1 MPESSGATTTPT
13 IAILGAGVSGLCMG
27 IALKRAGFDAFTI
40 YEKSDRLGGTWYENS
55 YPGAGCD
62 VPSHLYCFS
71 FEPNPD
77 WSRKFSLQPEIQRYL
92 HHCATKYGV
101 LPHVRFGT
109 EIAGARFDAAAGV
122 WRIRTRAGEEIAATV
137 LVSGTGQL
145 NRPFVPAIPGLD
157 DFQGVRFH
165 SARWRHDQDLRG
177 KRVAVIGNGAS
188 AVQFIPPVA
197 AVAKR
202 VNVFQRTAN
211 WVIPRNDRA
220 YRGVEK
226 ALFRYVPMLLKLYR
240 WLIYLQLEVRFF
252 AFFKGSWLGGRIQQA
267 ATEYLHSLIADP
279 ALREKLTPD
288 YPVGCKRILIS
299 DDYYQ
304 ALARP
309 NVDVVTSPI
318 TRVTRDGVVTADGVH
333 HPADTLI
340 LATGFQATSFLAPM
354 QIEGLGGKK
363 LEEVW
368 RGGAEAHLGLTVA
381 GFPNFFMMYGPNTNL
396 GHNSII
402 FMIECQVNYAVRCIQ
417 ELSRK
422 GLAYLDV
429 KPEAMRTYNEG
440 VQAELAK
447 SAWAAGCK
455 SWYKTASGKVTNN
468 WSNFTVAYWWRTR
481 RPDFSQFK
489 AVSRA

>member
-1 MPESSGATTTPT
+1 MPESSGATTPT

-27 IALKRAGFDAFTI
+27 IALKRAGFHAFTI

-92 HHCATKYGV
+92 DGCARKYGV

-122 WRIRTRAGEEIAATV
+122 WRIRTRAAEELAANV

-157 DFQGVRFH
+157 EFQGVHFH
-165 SARWRHDQDLRG
+165 SARWRHEQDLRG
-177 KRVAVIGNGAS
+177 KRVAVVGNGAS

-197 AVAKR
+197 AVAEH
-202 VNVFQRTAN
+202 VTVFQRTAN
-211 WVIPRNDRA
+211 WIIPRNDRA

-226 ALFRYVPMLLKLYR
+226 AMFRWVPFLLKLYR

-252 AFFKGSWLGGRIQQA
+252 GFFEGSWLGRRLQQA
-267 ATEYLHSLIADP
+267 ATEYMHSLIADP
-279 ALREKLTPD
+279 VLREKLTPD

-309 NVDVVTSPI
+309 NVDVVIAPI
-318 TRVTRDGVVTADGVH
+318 MRVTRDGVVTADGTTH
-333 HPADTLI
+333 AADAVI
-340 LATGFQATSFLAPM
+340 FATGFETTSFLAPM
-354 QIEGLGGKK
+354 EIAGPDGRTLTEA
-363 LEEVW
+363 W
-368 RGGAEAHLGLTVA
+368 RDGAEAYMGVAVA
-381 GFPNFFMMYGPNTNL
+381 GFPNLFLLYGPNTNL

-402 FMIECQVNYAVRCIQ
+402 FMIECQVRYVVQCIQRLAHERARSIAVRPDVMV
-417 ELSRK
+417 
-422 GLAYLDV
+422 AY
-429 KPEAMRTYNEG
+429 N
-440 VQAELAK
+440 AELQRDIK
-447 SAWAAGCK
+447 QTAWNAGCS
-455 SWYKTASGKVTNN
+455 SWYKTASGKITNN
-468 WSNFTVAYWWRTR
+468 WSGFTLQYWWRTR
-481 RPDFSQFK
+481 HPD
-489 AVSRA
+489 ARAFASSARS